1 MQQISSPLPT
11 GGFRQSSPAIRA
23 AEHLASAARHHDPQ
37 LRYRALNL
45 VKRVR
50 SHLGLSAELIEHLDY
65 LVAHTNDTA
74 WEAQRPIVYKDQ
86 QTQAY
91 NLGISD
97 RQIRNREK
105 RLMELGFISF
115 EDSANHR
122 RYAVGGDG
130 RDHPDLAFGIN
141 LMPLLGRLEELEA
154 LAEAVEAET
163 RAWQQ
168 ARKIYAAKRRKATAL
183 INELAAGGEIEDVS
197 ELAERLQNLPYVRPS
212 THLSAIQRLVLRVDE
227 IIDKAGALL
236 EAANPQVSCELTVD
250 TSSREEMDFL
260 HIHYTKNLLYRESC
274 NPPGDKSERGS
285 LRSQVDPEASACAP
299 ARDET
304 TGQGVEDRAGS
315 PPVKINPAAS
325 STGAEH
331 VTPEMVCAAAGP
343 VFRSLVEGDTASL
356 SVVAVIG
363 IADQIRPEI
372 GISPHA
378 WADAREIMGDW
389 AAALCVVLA
398 EVRARNPGGYLR
410 EMTAR
415 ARSGDLHLHKSFFGI
430 LTGTRSV
437 Q

>member
-1 MQQISSPLPT
+1 MEQTSAILPT
-11 GGFRQSSPAIRA
+11 SGFRQSSPAIRA
-23 AEHLASAARHHDPQ
+23 AEHLASAARRHDPQ
-37 LRYRALNL
+37 LRYKALNL
-45 VKRVR
+45 VKRLR

-65 LVAHTNDTA
+65 LAAHTNDAA
-74 WEAQRPIVYKDQ
+74 WSAGRPIVYKDQ

-105 RLMELGFISF
+105 RLMELGFVSF
-115 EDSANHR
+115 EDSGNHR
-122 RYAVGGDG
+122 RYAVDGDG
-130 RDHPDLAFGIN
+130 QDHPDLAFGIN

-163 RAWQQ
+163 RAWQSAKKVYS
-168 ARKIYAAKRRKATAL
+168 ARRRKATAL
-183 INELAAGGEIEDVS
+183 ISELAADGENEDVS
-197 ELAERLQNLPYVRPS
+197 ELAERLQNLPYVRSS
-212 THLSAIQRLVLRVDE
+212 THLSAINRLVFRVDE
-227 IIDKAGALL
+227 IISEAGALL
-236 EAANPQVSCELTVD
+236 ETRNPQESCELTVD

-274 NPPGDKSERGS
+274 NPPGDKSERSS
-285 LRSQVDPEASACAP
+285 LRSQVNVEASACAP
-299 ARDET
+299 TRDQT
-304 TGQGVEDRAGS
+304 TGKGVEDRAES
-315 PPVKINPAAS
+315 PPVRINPAS
-325 STGAEH
+325 VSTGAEH
-331 VTPEMVCAAAGP
+331 VTPEMVHAAAGP
-343 VFRSLVEGDTASL
+343 VFRSLVGDPACL
-356 SVVAVIG
+356 SIVNVIG

-430 LTGTRSV
+430 LTGTRTV